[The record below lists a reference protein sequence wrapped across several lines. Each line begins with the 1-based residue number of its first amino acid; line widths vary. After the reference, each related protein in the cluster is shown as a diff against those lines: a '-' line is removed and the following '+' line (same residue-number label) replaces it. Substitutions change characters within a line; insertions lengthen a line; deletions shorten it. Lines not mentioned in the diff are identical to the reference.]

1 MTHQQVEEFF
11 KDNFGKEYHPVLHG
25 RCESISPL
33 ALIVKQRRK
42 WYHRR
47 ANLVAVANLEK
58 YVIQGKRDDLRK
70 LTRERLKTIRDKL
83 GKDEVDRLEERASS
97 QEFKLEVE
105 NVAGATYRTVDCPG
119 DLVLGKLDEEYF
131 EDPDIREILSN
142 FKLDEEKMKPFED
155 AQKIY
160 LVTSVVYS
168 DKFKIKGK
176 PERSDSVN
184 FHGDIGKFTKLLLP
198 KEISA
203 DISVQRKRKIYATP
217 RIVRKGR
224 GPLLF
229 AYSRVSY
236 SKSNSRLSLFDFVGK
251 NLILPRGQLAHKKEH
266 YETVTDEELKEIE
279 EIICIEDLETKL
291 ENAHRFLR
299 TCAED
304 ERKELLQTCLRYF
317 EDVLDRNQK
326 LIVIEVPPTSEQSL
340 LLQTFG
346 FKVTDILLKASE
358 NSEETRRAYGA
369 IFKYL
374 EGLSDEKWTA
384 FIEGE
389 DRYDSEDGPR
399 KKTKADDV

>member
-25 RCESISPL
+25 RCETISPL
-33 ALIVKQRRK
+33 ALIVKQKKK

-47 ANLVAVANLEK
+47 ANLVAVANLNK
-58 YVIQGKRDDLRK
+58 YVIKDKRDDLEK
-70 LTRERLKTIRDKL
+70 LAKERLKTIRDKL
-83 GKDEVDRLEERASS
+83 GKEEVDRLEESANS

-105 NVAGATYRTVDCPG
+105 NLAGATYRTQDCPG

-142 FKLDEEKMKPFED
+142 FTLDENKMKPFEE

-160 LVTSVVYS
+160 IVTSVVYS

-176 PERSDSVN
+176 PNHSDSIDV
-184 FHGDIGKFTKLLLP
+184 HGNMGKLTKLLLQ

-203 DISVQRKRKIYATP
+203 DVSVMRKRRRYPQP

-236 SKSNSRLSLFDFVGK
+236 SKSHLKLNLFDFVGK
-251 NLILPRGQLAHKKEH
+251 NLIAARGPSAHKKEH
-266 YETVTDEELKEIE
+266 YETVFDEENKELD
-279 EIICIEDLETKL
+279 EITSIEDLETKL
-291 ENAHRFLR
+291 ENTHKFLR
-299 TCAED
+299 TSGKD
-304 ERKELLQTCLRYF
+304 GRKELLRTCLRHF
-317 EDVLDRNQK
+317 EDVMDKKQK
-326 LIVIEVPPTSEQSL
+326 LIFLEEPPTSEQSQ

-346 FKVTDILLKASE
+346 FRVTDTLLKASD
-358 NSEETRRAYGA
+358 NSEETRRAYGM

-374 EGLSDEKWTA
+374 EGLSDEKWTE
-384 FIEGE
+384 FMGYEEGH
-389 DRYDSEDGPR
+389 DSEDGKEKKR
-399 KKTKADDV
+399 KTKA